1 MFGGLRGRRR
11 EISGAGGTQK
21 KSDGGEKR
29 GEKRSFFSKDRHITI
44 EHKLDHQYE
53 GIVVRVIGVEV
64 FHPITAPHKG
74 FRR

>member
-1 MFGGLRGRRR
+1 MAGDDASSSASWMGKKGR
-11 EISGAGGTQK
+11 K
-21 KSDGGEKR
+21 KEFFLEEK
-29 GEKRSFFSKDRHITI
+29 HITI

-64 FHPITAPHKG
+64 FHPPRAPYKG

>member
-1 MFGGLRGRRR
+1 MRLVGPGGR
-11 EISGAGGTQK
+11 K
-21 KSDGGEKR
+21 KRAMEGEK
-29 GEKRSFFSKDRHITI
+29 GAKNEFFLEEKHITI

-64 FHPITAPHKG
+64 FHPIRAPYKG

>member
-1 MFGGLRGRRR
+1 MEGKKG
-11 EISGAGGTQK
+11 QK
-21 KSDGGEKR
+21 KEFFFEEK
-29 GEKRSFFSKDRHITI
+29 HITI